1 MLIDLKLEG
10 KIVIV
15 VGGGLE
21 AYRKTGSFVDSGA
34 TIWVISKKFSEGI
47 TKLAEAKKV
56 ALIKTEVKDAKTFVD
71 SLNPKPDI
79 FLAVTDNEKLNLDLV
94 KAAKKFGYMVYSVDN
109 PALSDFIL
117 PAVARIGDVKVAVS
131 TSGKSPAMARVLRE
145 RIEKMVAPEDLL
157 EIELQ
162 ANVRG
167 ILKQRFSDPKVRSRV
182 LYEILNNDRI
192 QEVLKE
198 GNLLGAQE
206 LAMKIICKKEEKN

>member
-94 KAAKKFGYMVYSVDN
+94 KAAKKFGCMVYSVDN

-145 RIEKMVAPEDLL
+145 RVEKMVAPEDLL

>member
-10 KIVIV
+10 KIIIV

-21 AYRKTGSFVDSGA
+21 AYRKTLSFVDSGA
-34 TIWVISKKFSEGI
+34 AIWVISKEFSEGI
-47 TKLAEAKKV
+47 AGLADAKKV
-56 ALIKTEVKDAKTFVD
+56 ALIKTEVKDSKTFVD

-79 FLAVTDNEKLNLDLV
+79 FLAITDNEKLNLELV
-94 KAAKKFGYMVYSVDN
+94 KAAKKVGCMVYSVDN
-109 PALSDFIL
+109 PALSDFVL
-117 PAVARIGDVKVAVS
+117 PAVARIGEVKIAVS

-145 RIEKMVAPEDLL
+145 RIEKMVTPEDLL

-167 ILKQRFSDPKVRSRV
+167 ILKNRFSDPKERSRV

-192 QEVLKE
+192 KEFLEE
-198 GNLLGAQE
+198 GNLLEAQE
-206 LAMKIICKKEEKN
+206 LAMKIICEKEDKN